1 MAHQTSR
8 SSITMMAYLARAP
21 SVTGSVRQQQQQ
33 RHGTAGR
40 HPPPA
45 RTSNGV
51 RREMLNAVIMQD
63 AQRAMAQRQHTK
75 SSKMRPDPEQ
85 IDHAL
90 RHRVDSL
97 TSLLHSEAEAKA
109 VLLQAE
115 GAMRQRR
122 AATGEE
128 MARKLGVPAPH
139 RPAARGAALSVVGP
153 MRGDFASPQKTL
165 LLPGSASSPLLRAK
179 TEGTVA
185 GAVAGAVAR
194 APRGAGPCLLRSC
207 GGDGTGLV
215 SFVSV
220 GTAQGEGGTAA
231 APEEKMERVCRVA
244 GAAAGGAAAWQVRP
258 NTTTG
263 LSQFRTPAGGRLHA
277 SSAGEIALGRPPR
290 ADLALFEVA
299 PLSQAEVQTMGVKAF
314 AAGDGARA
322 SAAAE
327 AAEAAAAAAAA
338 RPCGSR

>member
-1 MAHQTSR
+1 GAGMAHQTSR

-21 SVTGSVRQQQQQ
+21 QGSVRQQQQ

-51 RREMLNAVIMQD
+51 RRELLNAVIMQD
-63 AQRAMAQRQHTK
+63 AQRAAAQRQHTK
-75 SSKMRPDPEQ
+75 SSKMRPDPVQ

-153 MRGDFASPQKTL
+153 MCGGFSSPQMTL
-165 LLPGSASSPLLRAK
+165 LLPVSASSPL
-179 TEGTVA
+179 
-185 GAVAGAVAR
+185 
-194 APRGAGPCLLRSC
+194 
-207 GGDGTGLV
+207 
-215 SFVSV
+215 
-220 GTAQGEGGTAA
+220 
-231 APEEKMERVCRVA
+231 
-244 GAAAGGAAAWQVRP
+244 
-258 NTTTG
+258 
-263 LSQFRTPAGGRLHA
+263 
-277 SSAGEIALGRPPR
+277 
-290 ADLALFEVA
+290 
-299 PLSQAEVQTMGVKAF
+299 
-314 AAGDGARA
+314 
-322 SAAAE
+322 
-327 AAEAAAAAAAA
+327 
-338 RPCGSR
+338 

>member
-21 SVTGSVRQQQQQ
+21 SVTGSVRQQQQQQQQ

-85 IDHAL
+85 TDHAL

-109 VLLQAE
+109 VLQQAE

-165 LLPGSASSPLLRAK
+165 LLPDS
-179 TEGTVA
+179 
-185 GAVAGAVAR
+185 
-194 APRGAGPCLLRSC
+194 
-207 GGDGTGLV
+207 
-215 SFVSV
+215 
-220 GTAQGEGGTAA
+220 
-231 APEEKMERVCRVA
+231 
-244 GAAAGGAAAWQVRP
+244 
-258 NTTTG
+258 
-263 LSQFRTPAGGRLHA
+263 
-277 SSAGEIALGRPPR
+277 
-290 ADLALFEVA
+290 LALF
-299 PLSQAEVQTMGVKAF
+299 
-314 AAGDGARA
+314 AGL
-322 SAAAE
+322 
-327 AAEAAAAAAAA
+327 
-338 RPCGSR
+338 